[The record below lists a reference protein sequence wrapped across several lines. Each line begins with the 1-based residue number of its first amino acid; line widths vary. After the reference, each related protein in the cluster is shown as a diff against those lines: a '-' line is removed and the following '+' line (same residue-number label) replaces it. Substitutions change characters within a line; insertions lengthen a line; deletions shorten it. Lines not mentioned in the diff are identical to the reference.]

1 MTTAVLPVRIPPRH
15 CDAQG
20 MMPAARPHDY
30 FEDAFL
36 AWLDRVDLAVRPVSA
51 GKRSSFP
58 AAD

>member
-36 AWLDRVDLAVRPVSA
+36 AWLDRECGGYESPVS
-51 GKRSSFP
+51 S
-58 AAD
+58 ADG